1 MHGQCTFGS
10 RIDTLMERNELEI
23 FRSRTTKFE
32 RGSSEQC
39 SDTRNANSA
48 RLANMPALTQTLRR
62 VWQHESDGIK
72 CFVHVCWNASSNLVY
87 DPATSN
93 DHLVNTA
100 EPGRLLAPLFKSYKH
115 SMFLALHDDHRC
127 QGQQS
132 YLTSNQ
138 QHSMLLDTRIA
149 NERSPA
155 NLQHVPC
162 SKSIISFMIDRSL
175 ELLPT

>member
-1 MHGQCTFGS
+1 
-10 RIDTLMERNELEI
+10 MERNELEI
-23 FRSRTTKFE
+23 FRSRTTKIE
-32 RGSSEQC
+32 CGSLKQC
-39 SDTRNANSA
+39 SDTRNANGA
-48 RLANMPALTQTLRR
+48 CLTNTPALTQTVRR
-62 VWQHESDGIK
+62 VWQHQSDGVK
-72 CFVHVCWNASSNLVY
+72 SFAHVSWNASSNSVY

-100 EPGRLLAPLFKSYKH
+100 EPGRLLAPLFKSYEH
-115 SMFLALHDDHRC
+115 SMFLALHDDLRC

-138 QHSMLLDTRIA
+138 QHSMLLNTRIA

-155 NLQHVPC
+155 NLQHVPF

-175 ELLPT
+175 ELLLT